1 MTTRPLPEA
10 AFRVLLSLIFLVSG
24 ATHLL
29 KPEAI
34 AARLDVAPFAHV
46 AALLAPSTTLVF
58 LAGVGLMAGG
68 LALLVGFQ
76 TRLAAL
82 GLIAILVPITLT
94 VQMTPEALGPLF
106 KNVAILGGLV
116 FFAAH
121 GSEAFSVDRLL
132 RQRGGRQPSPVLS

>member
-10 AFRVLLSLIFLVSG
+10 TFRVLLSLLFLVSG
-24 ATHLL
+24 TTHLL
-29 KPEAI
+29 KPAAI
-34 AARLDVAPFAHV
+34 AARLDTAPFAHL
-46 AALLAPSTTLVF
+46 AAMLAPSATLVL
-58 LAGVGLMAGG
+58 LAGVGLVAGG
-68 LALLVGFQ
+68 LALFAGFQ

-106 KNVAILGGLV
+106 KNVAILGGLI

-121 GSEAFSVDRLL
+121 GSDAFSVDGLL
-132 RQRGGRQPSPVLS
+132 RRRSGRVLDPVLS

>member
-29 KPEAI
+29 KPEAV
-34 AARLDVAPFAHV
+34 AARLDLAPFAHL
-46 AALLAPSTTLVF
+46 AAVLAPSTTLVW
-58 LAGVGLMAGG
+58 LAGVALLAGG

-82 GLIAILVPITLT
+82 GLIAVLVPITLT
-94 VQMTPEALGPLF
+94 VQLTPEAVGPLF

-121 GSEAFSVDRLL
+121 GAEGYSVDRLL
-132 RQRGGRQPSPVLS
+132 RRRRIRSLDPALS

>member
-29 KPEAI
+29 KPEAV
-34 AARLDVAPFAHV
+34 AARLDLAPFAHL
-46 AALLAPSTTLVF
+46 AAVLAPSTTLVW
-58 LAGVGLMAGG
+58 LAGVALLAGG

-82 GLIAILVPITLT
+82 GLIAVLVPITLT
-94 VQMTPEALGPLF
+94 VQLTPNCHGTAQLC
-106 KNVAILGGLV
+106 
-116 FFAAH
+116 AA
-121 GSEAFSVDRLL
+121 
-132 RQRGGRQPSPVLS
+132 